1 MNDSLDGARF
11 SDERQDRIL
20 DLVRETGSAA
30 IDDLAARF
38 EVTPQTI
45 RRTVNRL
52 CEVGLLRRV
61 HGGVALPAPTQNIA
75 YEQRQILNP
84 GAKRR
89 MGEAVA
95 RFVPASSSLC
105 IGLGTTPEFV
115 AHALAG
121 RRDLKVFTNSLN
133 VAAALTRNPEIEITL
148 AGGTYRLHDRD
159 IIGEPAAAFYAKYK
173 ADLAIF
179 GVGGL
184 GEDGM
189 LLDFNEGEV
198 EARKAMVE
206 ACRTAI
212 LVADVTKF
220 GRKATVR
227 GGHLRDLDHLFTDE
241 AIPPAFAPVV
251 ENSGIEVHIVS
262 KALPRR
268 SEA

>member
-1 MNDSLDGARF
+1 MMSAGIESRIF

-20 DLVRETGSAA
+20 GIVRQTGAA
-30 IDDLAARF
+30 SIDELAARF

-52 CEVGLLRRV
+52 CETGLLRRV
-61 HGGVALPAPTQNIA
+61 HGGVALPVPTQNIA
-75 YEQRQILNP
+75 YERRQILNP
-84 GAKRR
+84 AAKRLI
-89 MGEAVA
+89 GEAVA
-95 RFVPASSSLC
+95 HFIPPSASLF

-159 IIGEPAAAFYAKYK
+159 IIGEAAAAFYAKFK
-173 ADLAIF
+173 ADFAIF

-184 GEDGM
+184 DEDGM

-198 EARKAMVE
+198 EARRAMVE
-206 ACRTAI
+206 SCRSAI
-212 LVADVTKF
+212 LVADASKF
-220 GRKATVR
+220 GRSATVR
-227 GGHLRDLDHLFTDE
+227 GGNLRDLDHLFTDQ
-241 AIPPAFAPVV
+241 AIPAAFAPVV
-251 ENSGIEVHIVS
+251 AESGIRVH
-262 KALPRR
+262 ALSASMER
-268 SEA
+268 AA

>member
-1 MNDSLDGARF
+1 MENFGEQVF

-20 DLVRETGSAA
+20 ALVRQAGSAS
-30 IDDLAARF
+30 IDDLAVRF
-38 EVTPQTI
+38 DVTPQTI

-52 CEVGLLRRV
+52 CEMGLLRRV

-75 YEQRQILNP
+75 YERRQILNP
-84 GAKRR
+84 GAKRLI
-89 MGEAVA
+89 GEAVG
-95 RFVPASSSLC
+95 RFIPPSASLF
-105 IGLGTTPEFV
+105 IGLGTTPEIV
-115 AHALAG
+115 AHALAD

-159 IIGEPAAAFYAKYK
+159 IIGEPAARFYSKFK
-173 ADLAIF
+173 ADFAIF

-184 GEDGM
+184 DEDGM

-206 ACRTAI
+206 ACRSAI

-220 GRKATVR
+220 GRNATVR
-227 GGHLRDLDHLFTDE
+227 GGHLRDLDHLFTDQ
-241 AIPPAFAPVV
+241 AIPTAFASVV
-251 ENSGIEVHIVS
+251 ADSGIRVHV
-262 KALPRR
+262 APLAMNR
-268 SEA
+268 AA

>member
-1 MNDSLDGARF
+1 MDDSGEQLF

-20 DLVRETGSAA
+20 GLVRKAGSAS

-38 EVTPQTI
+38 DVTPQTI

-52 CEVGLLRRV
+52 CEMGLLRRV

-75 YEQRQILNP
+75 YERRQILNP
-84 GAKRR
+84 GEKRLI
-89 MGEAVA
+89 GEAVG
-95 RFVPASSSLC
+95 RFIPPSASLF

-115 AHALAG
+115 AHALAD

-159 IIGEPAAAFYAKYK
+159 IIGEPAAAFYSKFK
-173 ADLAIF
+173 ADFAIF

-184 GEDGM
+184 DEDGM

-206 ACRTAI
+206 ACRSAI
-212 LVADVTKF
+212 LVADATKF
-220 GRKATVR
+220 GRNATVR
-227 GGHLRDLDHLFTDE
+227 GGHLRDLDHLFTDQ
-241 AIPPAFAPVV
+241 AIPAAFASVV
-251 ENSGIEVHIVS
+251 AESGIRVHV
-262 KALPRR
+262 APLAMNR
-268 SEA
+268 AA